1 MTRNKKMPPIHPGEI
16 LKEEILV
23 PRKISQTKLAQGIN
37 VAPKIVSEICQK
49 KRNIDAEMALRLGTY
64 FGISAQF
71 WMNLQQHYDLEISK
85 DLFEKQIKK
94 EVQPLF
100 LPKQHTIKLRKHL

>member
-1 MTRNKKMPPIHPGEI
+1 
-16 LKEEILV
+16 
-23 PRKISQTKLAQGIN
+23 
-37 VAPKIVSEICQK
+37 
-49 KRNIDAEMALRLGTY
+49 
-64 FGISAQF
+64 
-71 WMNLQQHYDLEISK
+71 MNLQQHYDLEISK